1 MFEKRHHRLAPH
13 HVFVKRLA
21 KNIAIAILVFA
32 LFLTVGMSGYHYLEN
47 LSWID
52 SFENAAMILSGMGP
66 VDTMKTFAGKFFA
79 GTYAIISGVVFLVM
93 IGVVLAPLVH
103 RFLHHF
109 HAED

>member
-1 MFEKRHHRLAPH
+1 MFEKRHHRLAPR

-21 KNIAIAILVFA
+21 KNVAIALMVFV
-32 LFLTVGMSGYHYLEN
+32 LFLTVGMSGYHYLED
-47 LSWID
+47 LPWID

-66 VDTMKTFAGKFFA
+66 VDTLKTTPGKLFAGS
-79 GTYAIISGVVFLVM
+79 YAIISGVVFLVM